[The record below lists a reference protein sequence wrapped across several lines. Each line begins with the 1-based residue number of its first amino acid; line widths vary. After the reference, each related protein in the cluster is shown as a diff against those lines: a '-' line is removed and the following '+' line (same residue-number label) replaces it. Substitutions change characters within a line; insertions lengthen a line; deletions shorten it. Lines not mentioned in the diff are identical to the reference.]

1 MKRVLFLFFTSLFLA
16 SCFLQKDYR
25 KETFSF
31 EDKGVSHSYSLV
43 VPRGYKKKFTSVDEA
58 GNNIITYSY
67 KNGAIFYLA
76 HMADTSVDMQPM
88 NEQDN
93 VARQSLHT
101 DALVYKGMD
110 ELHLYWREVRQKNF
124 RAGYR
129 FVHGDE
135 EERFD
140 SATNYLVVWPMKNT
154 SVR

>member
-1 MKRVLFLFFTSLFLA
+1 MKRFFFLLFTSLFLA

-31 EDKGVSHSYSLV
+31 EEKGVSHSYSLI
-43 VPRGYKKKFTSVDEA
+43 VPRGYKKKFTSVDTT
-58 GNNIITYSY
+58 GNNIITYIY

-88 NEQDN
+88 DEHENI
-93 VARQSLHT
+93 VRQSHHT

-110 ELHLYWREVRQKNF
+110 ELYLYWREVRQKNF

-129 FVHGDE
+129 FVDGDN

-154 SVR
+154 NAR